1 MTIIVGSDLDG
12 TLSWNRE
19 NVAKYRPFRKYEWY
33 KKCLPTKYSKY
44 AIDFII
50 TGRKEHFR
58 KVTLD
63 WLKSNGV
70 QYKELVMYP
79 NKIKRTNRSL
89 AIYKAYKINKLC
101 VTLYLEDDKRI
112 AEFLMDYCPNT
123 EVVLINVDDEIEF
136 L

>member
-1 MTIIVGSDLDG
+1 MTTIVGSDLDG
-12 TLSWNRE
+12 VLSWNPE
-19 NVAKYRPFRKYEWY
+19 DVTKYRPFRKHQWY
-33 KKCLPTKYSKY
+33 RKCLPTKYSKFHFNY
-44 AIDFII
+44 VI

-63 WLKSNGV
+63 WLNSNDV
-70 QYKELVMYP
+70 KFKYLVMYP
-79 NKIKRTNRSL
+79 NRVKRTNKRLS
-89 AIYKAYKINKLC
+89 IFKAYKINELC

-123 EVVLINVDDEIEF
+123 EVVLINEDDEIEF